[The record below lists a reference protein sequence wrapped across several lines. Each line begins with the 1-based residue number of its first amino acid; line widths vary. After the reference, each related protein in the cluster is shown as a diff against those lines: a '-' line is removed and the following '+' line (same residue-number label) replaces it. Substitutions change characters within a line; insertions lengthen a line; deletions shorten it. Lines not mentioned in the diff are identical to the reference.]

1 MTLDRLRNIGI
12 MAHIDAG
19 KTTTTERILFYTG
32 KVHKV
37 GEVHE
42 GTAVMDWMPQEQER
56 GITITSAATT
66 CEWKDHS
73 INIIDTPGHV
83 DFTVEVERSLR
94 VLDGAIALFCGVGGV
109 EPQSETVWRQAN
121 HYKVP
126 RIAFVNKMDR
136 VGADFYNVLDM
147 IVERLGAHPIAVQIP
162 VGTGEMFAGVIDL
175 IRLKARMYRQDD
187 GLIFEE
193 IDIPEDLEG
202 ITRRYREIMLE
213 SISDYDDEMMELF
226 LEGKEIS
233 AERIKK
239 ALRKATLDLKIVP
252 VFCGSSFKNK
262 GVQALLDGVIDYLPS
277 PLDTKEY
284 SGFKIDDDEVIYRK
298 PSPDEPFSAY
308 AFKVMTDPYVGKL
321 IYLRIYSGKAK
332 VGDAVVNS
340 HNMKKERFGR
350 ILRMMSNKR
359 EDLEFCQAGDIVA
372 VVGLKSTR
380 TGDTLCDNNKRIR
393 FETLKFPVPVV
404 HQAIEPKSK
413 MDSDKLTDSLLKL
426 SEEDPT
432 FVIKFNE
439 ETGQTI
445 ISGMGELHLDIIID
459 RLKREFNLS
468 VNVGAPQVAY
478 KERLKKEIRIDYKHA
493 KQTGGKGQYAHA
505 VMNIGPGEPN
515 SGFVFINK
523 VTGGRIPKEYIPAI
537 ESGVKDAMTS
547 GPIAGYPVLDVRV
560 ELLDGSFH
568 PVDSSEMAF
577 KTCGSLAFKE
587 AASKAGTVLL
597 EPVMKVEIHTPLSYV
612 GSLTGDINARRGKVD
627 DLVLKNDYQI
637 IRATVPLSEMFGY
650 TNRLRNLSQGRASSS
665 MEFKEFVA
673 MTEDETKKTLKK
685 FGYVYN
691 S

>member
-1 MTLDRLRNIGI
+1 MALENLRNIGI

-37 GEVHE
+37 GEVHD

-66 CEWKDHS
+66 CEWKGHS

-109 EPQSETVWRQAN
+109 EPQSETVWRQAD

-136 VGADFYNVLDM
+136 VGSDFYNVLDM
-147 IVERLGAHPIAVQIP
+147 ISERLGAHPVAVQIP
-162 VGTGEMFAGVIDL
+162 VGMGEMFAGVIDL
-175 IRLKARMYRQDD
+175 IHLKARMYKQED

-193 IDIPEDLEG
+193 IDIPDDLIK
-202 ITRRYREIMLE
+202 ITHHYRELLLE
-213 SISDYDDEMMELF
+213 SISEYDDHLMELF

-233 AERIKK
+233 EQKLKTAI
-239 ALRKATLDLKIVP
+239 RKATLDMKIVP

-277 PLDTKEY
+277 PVDTEEY
-284 SGFKIDDDEVIYRK
+284 QGFTSDSDEVISRK
-298 PSPDEPFSAY
+298 PSPEEPFSAY

-321 IYLRIYSGKAK
+321 IYLRVYSGRAK
-332 VGDAVVNS
+332 VGDAVINS
-340 HNMKKERFGR
+340 HTMKKERFGR
-350 ILRMMSNKR
+350 ILQMMSNKR
-359 EDLEFCQAGDIVA
+359 EDKESCQAGDIVA
-372 VVGLKSTR
+372 VVGLKNTR

-404 HQAIEPKSK
+404 HQAIEPKTK
-413 MDSDKLTDSLLKL
+413 TDSDKLTDSLIKL
-426 SEEDPT
+426 AEEDPT
-432 FVIKFNE
+432 FIIKQNE

-445 ISGMGELHLDIIID
+445 ISGMGELHLEIIID
-459 RLKREFNLS
+459 RLKREFNLQ

-478 KERLKKEIRIDYKHA
+478 KERLRKMVTVNYRHI
-493 KQTGGKGQYAHA
+493 KQTGGKGQFAHA
-505 VMNIGPGEPN
+505 VLNIGPGEPN
-515 SGFVFINK
+515 SGFVFVSKI
-523 VTGGRIPKEYIPAI
+523 TGGRIPKEYIPAI
-537 ESGVKDAMTS
+537 EDGIKDALTS
-547 GPIAGYPVLDVRV
+547 GPLAGYPILDLKV
-560 ELLDGSFH
+560 ELIDGSYH

-577 KTCGSLAFKE
+577 KVCGNLAFRE
-587 AASKAGTVLL
+587 AADKSGTILL
-597 EPVMKVEIHTPLSYV
+597 EPVMKVEIHTPLPYV
-612 GSLTGDINARRGKVD
+612 GSLTGDINTRRGKVD
-627 DLVLKNDYQI
+627 DLELRNEYQV

-650 TNRLRNLSQGRASSS
+650 TNRLRNLSQGRASST
-665 MEFKEFVA
+665 MEFKEFVP
-673 MTEDETKKTLKK
+673 MSDEDTKKTLKK

-691 S
+691 N

>member
-1 MTLDRLRNIGI
+1 MTLDKLRNIGI

-37 GEVHE
+37 GEVHD

-66 CEWKDHS
+66 CQWKDHS

-136 VGADFYNVLDM
+136 VGSDFYNVLDM
-147 IVERLGAHPIAVQIP
+147 ITERLGAHPIAVQIP
-162 VGTGEMFAGVIDL
+162 VGSGEMFAGVIDL
-175 IRLKARMYRQDD
+175 IRLRARMYNQDD

-193 IDIPEDLEG
+193 IDIPEDLME
-202 ITRRYREIMLE
+202 ITKRYRELLIE

-226 LEGKEIS
+226 VEGKEIS
-233 AERIKK
+233 PERIKA
-239 ALRKATLDLKIVP
+239 ALRRATLDIKVVP
-252 VFCGSSFKNK
+252 IFCGSSFKNK
-262 GVQALLDGVIDYLPS
+262 GVQALLDGVLDYLPS
-277 PLDTKEY
+277 PLDTIEY
-284 SGFKIDDDEVIYRK
+284 QGFKADSEEVAYRK
-298 PSPDEPFSAY
+298 PSPEEPFSAY

-332 VGDAVVNS
+332 VGDAVINS
-340 HNMKKERFGR
+340 NNMKKERFGR

-359 EDLEFCQAGDIVA
+359 EDLELCQAGDIVA
-372 VVGLKSTR
+372 VVGLKSTK

-393 FETLKFPVPVV
+393 FEALKFPVPVV

-413 MDSDKLTDSLLKL
+413 MDADKLTDSLLKL

-432 FVIKFNE
+432 FIIKFNE
-439 ETGQTI
+439 DTGQTI

-459 RLKREFNLS
+459 RLKREFSLS
-468 VNVGAPQVAY
+468 VSVGAPQVAY
-478 KERLKKEIRIDYKHA
+478 KEKLSKTLKIDYKHA
-493 KQTGGKGQYAHA
+493 KQTGGKGQFAHA

-515 SGFVFINK
+515 TGLVFINK

-537 ESGVKDAMTS
+537 ESGIKDAMTS
-547 GPIAGYPVLDVRV
+547 GPIAGYPMLDVKV
-560 ELLDGSFH
+560 ELLDGSYH

-577 KTCGSLAFKE
+577 KTCGTLAFKE
-587 AASKAGTVLL
+587 AAGKCGTILL

-612 GSLTGDINARRGKVD
+612 GSLTGDINSRRGKVE
-627 DLVLKNDYQI
+627 DLELKNDYQI

-650 TNRLRNLSQGRASSS
+650 TNRLRNLSQGRATSS
-665 MEFKEFVA
+665 MEFKEFVP
-673 MTEDETKKTLKK
+673 MSDEETKKTLKK

-691 S
+691 

>member
-1 MTLDRLRNIGI
+1 MALEKLRNIGI

-37 GEVHE
+37 GEVHD

-121 HYKVP
+121 RYKVP

-147 IVERLGAHPIAVQIP
+147 ITERLNAHPVAVQIP
-162 VGTGEMFAGVIDL
+162 VGMGEMFAGVIDL
-175 IRLKARMYRQDD
+175 ITLKARMYKQED

-193 IDIPEDLEG
+193 IDIPEDLMEKAKK
-202 ITRRYREIMLE
+202 YKEILLE
-213 SISDYDDEMMELF
+213 SISEYDDDLMELF
-226 LEGKEIS
+226 LEGKDIS
-233 AERIKK
+233 PDRLKNAI
-239 ALRKATLDLKIVP
+239 RKATLDIKIVP

-277 PLDTKEY
+277 PLDTDEY
-284 SGFKIDDDEVIYRK
+284 QGFKCDSDEIIYRK
-298 PSPDEPFSAY
+298 PSPEEPFSAY

-321 IYLRIYSGKAK
+321 IYLRIYSGRAK
-332 VGDAVVNS
+332 VGDAVINS
-340 HNMKKERFGR
+340 NNLKKERLGR
-350 ILRMMSNKR
+350 ILQMMSNKR
-359 EDLEFCQAGDIVA
+359 EDKESCQAGDIIA

-404 HQAIEPKSK
+404 HQAIEPKTK
-413 MDSDKLTDSLLKL
+413 TDSDKLTDSLLKL
-426 SEEDPT
+426 AEEDPT
-432 FVIKFNE
+432 FLIKQNE
-439 ETGQTI
+439 DTGQTI
-445 ISGMGELHLDIIID
+445 ISGMGELHLEIIID
-459 RLKREFNLS
+459 RLKREFNLP

-478 KERLKKEIRIDYKHA
+478 KERLRKMIAVDYKHV

-505 VMNIGPGEPN
+505 VLNIGPGEPN

-523 VTGGRIPKEYIPAI
+523 ITGGRIPKEYIPAI
-537 ESGVKDAMTS
+537 ENGIKDATTS
-547 GPIAGYPVLDVRV
+547 GPISGYPIMDVRA

-568 PVDSSEMAF
+568 QVDSSEMAF
-577 KTCGSLAFKE
+577 KICGNLAFKE
-587 AASKAGTVLL
+587 AADRAGTILL
-597 EPVMKVEIHTPLSYV
+597 EPVMKVEIHTPLPYV
-612 GSLTGDINARRGKVD
+612 GSLTGDISSRRGKVD
-627 DLVLKNDYQI
+627 DLELKNEYQI
-637 IRATVPLSEMFGY
+637 IRATVPLAEMFGY
-650 TNRLRNLSQGRASSS
+650 TNRLRNLSQGRATSS
-665 MEFKEFVA
+665 MEFKEFVP
-673 MTEDETKKTLKK
+673 MSEDETKKTMKK
-685 FGYVYN
+685 FGYVT
-691 S
+691 

>member
-1 MTLDRLRNIGI
+1 MALEKLRNIGI

-37 GEVHE
+37 GEVHD

-66 CEWKDHS
+66 CDWKDHS

-94 VLDGAIALFCGVGGV
+94 VLDGAIALFCAVGGV

-147 IVERLGAHPIAVQIP
+147 ITERLGAHPVALQIP
-162 VGTGEMFAGVIDL
+162 VGMGEMFAGVVDL
-175 IRLKARMYRQDD
+175 INFKARMYKQED

-193 IDIPEDLEG
+193 IDVPEDLVSLANH
-202 ITRRYREIMLE
+202 YREILLE
-213 SISDYDDEMMELF
+213 SISEYDDDLMELF

-233 AERIKK
+233 IERLKTAI
-239 ALRKATLDLKIVP
+239 RKAALDLKIVP

-277 PLDTKEY
+277 PLDTEQY
-284 SGFKIDDDEVIYRK
+284 QGFKCDSEEMIYRK
-298 PSPDEPFSAY
+298 PSPEEPFSAY

-332 VGDAVVNS
+332 VGDAVINS

-350 ILRMMSNKR
+350 ILQMMSNKR
-359 EDLEFCQAGDIVA
+359 EDKESCQAGDIVA

-380 TGDTLCDNNKRIR
+380 TGDTLCDNNQRIR

-404 HQAIEPKSK
+404 HQAIEPKTK
-413 MDSDKLTDSLLKL
+413 TDSDKLTDSLLKL
-426 SEEDPT
+426 AEEDPT
-432 FVIKFNE
+432 FIIKQNE
-439 ETGQTI
+439 DTGQTI
-445 ISGMGELHLDIIID
+445 ISGMGELHLEIIID
-459 RLKREFNLS
+459 RLKREFNLQ

-478 KERLKKEIRIDYKHA
+478 KERLRKLIRIDYKHV

-505 VMNIGPGEPN
+505 VLNIGPGEPN
-515 SGFVFINK
+515 SGLVFMNK
-523 VTGGRIPKEYIPAI
+523 ITGGRIPKEYISPI
-537 ESGVKDAMTS
+537 EDGIKDAMTS
-547 GPIAGYPVLDVRV
+547 GPLAGYPIMDIVV
-560 ELLDGSFH
+560 ELTDGSYH
-568 PVDSSEMAF
+568 QVDSSEMAF
-577 KTCGSLAFKE
+577 KICGNMAFRE
-587 AASKAGTVLL
+587 ASEKAGTMLL
-597 EPVMKVEIHTPLSYV
+597 EPVMKVEIHTPLPYV

-627 DLVLKNDYQI
+627 DLELRNEYQI

-650 TNRLRNLSQGRASSS
+650 TNRLRNLSQGRASST
-665 MEFKEFVA
+665 MEFKEFIP
-673 MTEDETKKTLKK
+673 MSDDESKKTLKK
-685 FGYVYN
+685 FGYAYN
-691 S
+691 N

>member
-1 MTLDRLRNIGI
+1 MALENLRNIGI

-37 GEVHE
+37 GEVHD

-66 CEWKDHS
+66 CEWKGHT

-121 HYKVP
+121 KYGVP

-147 IVERLGAHPIAVQIP
+147 ISERLGAHPVAVQIP
-162 VGTGEMFAGVIDL
+162 VGMGEMFAGVIDL
-175 IRLKARMYRQDD
+175 VRLKARMYKQED
-187 GLIFEE
+187 GLVFEE
-193 IDIPEDLEG
+193 IDIPEDLAEM
-202 ITRRYREIMLE
+202 THKYREKLLE
-213 SISDYDDEMMELF
+213 AISDYDDHLMELF

-233 AERIKK
+233 EEKLK
-239 ALRKATLDLKIVP
+239 AAIRKAALDMKIVP

-262 GVQALLDGVIDYLPS
+262 GVQALLDGVVDYLPS

-284 SGFKIDDDEVIYRK
+284 QGFQCDSEEMIYRK
-298 PSPDEPFSAY
+298 PSPEEPFSAY

-321 IYLRIYSGKAK
+321 IYLRIYSGRAK
-332 VGDAVVNS
+332 VGDQVINS
-340 HNMKKERFGR
+340 NNMKKERLGR
-350 ILRMMSNKR
+350 ILQMMSNKR
-359 EDLEFCQAGDIVA
+359 EDKESCQAGDIIA

-393 FETLKFPVPVV
+393 FEALKFPVTVV
-404 HQAIEPKSK
+404 HQAIEPKTK
-413 MDSDKLTDSLLKL
+413 TDSDKLTDSLIKL
-426 SEEDPT
+426 AEEDPT
-432 FVIKFNE
+432 FVIKQNE
-439 ETGQTI
+439 DTGQTI
-445 ISGMGELHLDIIID
+445 ISGMGELHLEIIID
-459 RLKREFNLS
+459 RLKREFNLQ

-478 KERLKKEIRIDYKHA
+478 KERLRKLVAVNYKHI

-505 VMNIGPGEPN
+505 VMTIEPGESN
-515 SGFVFINK
+515 TGLVFVNK
-523 VTGGRIPKEYIPAI
+523 ITGGKIPKEYVPAI
-537 ESGVKDAMTS
+537 EDGIKDAMTS
-547 GPIAGYPVLDVRV
+547 GPLAGYPIMDIKVVV
-560 ELLDGSFH
+560 TDGSYH

-577 KTCGSLAFKE
+577 KVCGNLAFRE
-587 AASKAGTVLL
+587 AADKAGTMLL
-597 EPVMKVEIHTPLSYV
+597 EPVMKVEIHTPLPYV

-627 DLVLKNDYQI
+627 DLELRNEYQI

-650 TNRLRNLSQGRASSS
+650 TNRLRNLSQGRATST
-665 MEFKEFVA
+665 MEFKEFIP
-673 MTEDETKKTLKK
+673 MSDDEAKKTLKK

-691 S
+691 N

>member
-126 RIAFVNKMDR
+126 RIAFVNKIDR

-277 PLDTKEY
+277 PMDTKEY

-493 KQTGGKGQYAHA
+493 KQTGGKGQFAHA

-587 AASKAGTVLL
+587 AASKTGTALL
-597 EPVMKVEIHTPLSYV
+597 EPVMKVDIHTPLSYV
-612 GSLTGDINARRGKVD
+612 GALTGDINARRGKVE